1 MPMSKRKTIYKPKKG
16 KRVSQKKLYKLPK
29 HHGGEMKGGGLW
41 ADVKGIFTGGQDP
54 ETGSPMDVEGVDSEQ
69 TDDSAMDVVGVDS
82 EKTDDSAMDIDSTQN
97 DNSAMDVDSEKT
109 DDSAMDIDSTQNDNS
124 AMDVDS
130 EKTDDSAMDVDSNEN
145 ASGLAESVSQ
155 VGSLIGDS
163 AKSVLNEGIE
173 TVTKPSDETVDQSD
187 DGDNSEPFDN
197 GETND
202 TATLKQEIETL
213 KQENHD
219 LQQKLIAH
227 LEKENESLKDGSMNP
242 EPSSNSSF
250 GEPSPN
256 SSFGE
261 PSPNSSFGEPSPNSS
276 FGEPGSLNVS
286 GDDLPQGEEN
296 NSFEG
301 SQETNTDSLSTIDLN
316 STPETSATDNK
327 IPGFGSD
334 ISPIKLDTS
343 ESESQQP
350 TGGTKHKKK
359 KQRRTRRKKH

>member
-54 ETGSPMDVEGVDSEQ
+54 ETGSPMDVQGVDSGQ
-69 TDDSAMDVVGVDS
+69 TDDSAMVVVG
-82 EKTDDSAMDIDSTQN
+82 
-97 DNSAMDVDSEKT
+97 VDSEKT

-296 NSFEG
+296 DSFEG
-301 SQETNTDSLSTIDLN
+301 SQANSNDSLSTIDLN
-316 STPETSATDNK
+316 SSPENSATDNEN
-327 IPGFGSD
+327 PDFGSN
-334 ISPIKLDTS
+334 ISPIKLERS
-343 ESESQQP
+343 ESESQP

>member
-29 HHGGEMKGGGLW
+29 HHGGEMKGGNLW
-41 ADVKGIFTGGQDP
+41 ANVKSIFTGGQDP

-69 TDDSAMDVVGVDS
+69 TDDSAMNVVGDDS
-82 EKTDDSAMDIDSTQN
+82 TQKDDSAMD
-97 DNSAMDVDSEKT
+97 VG
-109 DDSAMDIDSTQNDNS
+109 
-124 AMDVDS
+124 VDS
-130 EKTDDSAMDVDSNEN
+130 EKTDDSAMDVDSNKN
-145 ASGLAESVSQ
+145 ASGLAESASQ
-155 VGSLIGDS
+155 ITSLIGDS

-187 DGDNSEPFDN
+187 DGDNSEPFAND
-197 GETND
+197 ETND

-227 LEKENESLKDGSMNP
+227 LEKENESLKDGSANP
-242 EPSSNSSF
+242 EPSPNSSF

-296 NSFEG
+296 DSFEG
-301 SQETNTDSLSTIDLN
+301 SQANSNDSLSTIDLN
-316 STPETSATDNK
+316 SSPENSATDNEN
-327 IPGFGSD
+327 PDFGSN
-334 ISPIKLDTS
+334 ISPIKLERS
-343 ESESQQP
+343 ESESQP